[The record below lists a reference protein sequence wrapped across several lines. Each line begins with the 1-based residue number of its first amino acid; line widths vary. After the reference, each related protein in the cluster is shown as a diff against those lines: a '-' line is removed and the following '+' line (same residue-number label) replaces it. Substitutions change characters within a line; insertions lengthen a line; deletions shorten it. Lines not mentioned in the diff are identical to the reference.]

1 MVQPKAFD
9 TATESVAVTSTVGGA
24 SSNVVYTCPNF
35 HDATVEFLHVSN
47 GAASTDNISIQWYHK
62 EDNAYYTIVNNKS
75 IAGNDV
81 YNMITSD
88 RLHLHAGDK
97 ITAFNGGG
105 SSLGVT
111 ISCKEYYNP
120 ARKNN

>member
-1 MVQPKAFD
+1 MVQPAAFD
-9 TATESVAVTSTVGGA
+9 TATESVTVTATAGGA
-24 SSNVVYTCPNF
+24 SSNVVYTVPNF
-35 HDATVEFLHVSN
+35 HDATVEFLHISN
-47 GAASTDNISIQWYHK
+47 GAAATDTVSIQWYHK
-62 EDNAYYTIVNNKS
+62 DNNTYYTILSNKS

-97 ITAFNGGG
+97 ITTFNGGG

-111 ISCKEYYNP
+111 ISVKEYYNP
-120 ARKNN
+120 ARRA

>member
-1 MVQPKAFD
+1 MVQPAAFD
-9 TATESVAVTSTVGGA
+9 TATESVTITATAGGA
-24 SSNVVYTCPNF
+24 SSNVVYTVPNF
-35 HDATVEFLHVSN
+35 HDATVEFLHISN
-47 GAASTDNISIQWYHK
+47 GAVSTDNVSIQWYHK
-62 EDNAYYTIVNNKS
+62 EDNAYYTILNNKS

-105 SSLGVT
+105 NNLGVT
-111 ISCKEYYNP
+111 VSVKEYYNP
-120 ARKNN
+120 ARG

>member
-1 MVQPKAFD
+1 MVQPISFD
-9 TATESVAVTSTVGGA
+9 TATQSISVTATAGGA
-24 SSNVVYTCPNF
+24 SSNVVYTVPNN
-35 HDATVEFLHVSN
+35 HDATVEFLHISN

-62 EDNAYYTIVNNKS
+62 EDDAYYTILNAKS

-97 ITAFNGGG
+97 ITTFNGGG

-111 ISCKEYYNP
+111 ISVKEYFNP
-120 ARKNN
+120 NRNR

>member
-9 TATESVAVTSTVGGA
+9 TATESVAVTATTGGA
-24 SSNVVYTCPNF
+24 SANVLYTCPNF
-35 HDATVEFLHVSN
+35 HDATIEFLHVSN
-47 GAASTDNISIQWYHK
+47 GGVSTDTVSIQWYHK
-62 EDNAYYTIVNNKS
+62 EDNTYYTIVNSKS
-75 IAGNDV
+75 IPGQDV
-81 YNMITSD
+81 YNMITAD

-97 ITAFNGGG
+97 IVVFNGGG
-105 SSLGVT
+105 TMGVT

>member
-1 MVQPKAFD
+1 MVAVQYKTVTESIAI
-9 TATESVAVTSTVGGA
+9 TATSGGA
-24 SSNVVYTCPNF
+24 SSNVVYTVPNF
-35 HDATVEFLHVSN
+35 HDATVEFLHISN
-47 GAASTDNISIQWYHK
+47 GAAATDNVSIQWYHK

-75 IAGNDV
+75 IGGNDV

-105 SSLGVT
+105 SNLGVT
-111 ISCKEYYNP
+111 VSVKEYYNP
-120 ARKNN
+120 ARGN

>member
-1 MVQPKAFD
+1 MVQAATFD
-9 TATESVAVTSTVGGA
+9 TATESVAVTATSGGA
-24 SSNVVYTCPNF
+24 NADVLYTVPPF

-62 EDNAYYTIVNNKS
+62 EDNTYYTIVNNKS
-75 IAGNDV
+75 IGGNSTYDV
-81 YNMITSD
+81 ITSN

-97 ITAFNGGG
+97 IVVFNGGG
-105 SSLGVT
+105 SLGVT

-120 ARKNN
+120 SRGN